1 MGVFQAE
8 KVLVSQSA
16 FQKRA
21 SLTLDEK
28 CYGCPGCRMH
38 IGIGQSTVA
47 LDLSLSIPVGAF
59 AFFLCAATQIEQTGF
74 RGFSVYQWYL

>member
-59 AFFLCAATQIEQTGF
+59 AFFLCAATQIEQTGLT
-74 RGFSVYQWYL
+74 GLSVYQWSL